1 MVGKKRLVTGARYHC
16 SGERKLNG
24 RIDVM
29 QFNVLDS
36 PEIEKKY
43 SQQVKASNLCEISK
57 GGLSGNKS
65 LAHSAGF
72 CFYPTTSSSLVIVR

>member
-1 MVGKKRLVTGARYHC
+1 
-16 SGERKLNG
+16 
-24 RIDVM
+24 M
-29 QFNVLDS
+29 QFVLDS

-72 CFYPTTSSSLVIVR
+72 CFYPTTSSSLVIVRLFVKC